1 MRFGA
6 IVKDMPGPVNS
17 QPFGK
22 GVLTNL
28 LWLLYP
34 ERSVY
39 CAWRFGDKTRL

>member
-6 IVKDMPGPVNS
+6 IIKDRPGPVNS
-17 QPFGK
+17 QPFGTFGK
-22 GVLTNL
+22 GVLTNV

-39 CAWRFGDKTRL
+39 CAWRVR